1 MTPTFARQPLPE
13 ERKVLEEWI
22 KNPPSRDHYIRARII
37 LLSADGLSAPDIA
50 QRIGRHESRVRTWI
64 RQFNRFGIE
73 GLQSGKPL
81 HAQAR
86 KAEAHISESVASET
100 DPLESPLRVN
110 KYLSYQRDP
119 KRLVSSQWAISSILE
134 RAEGE

>member
-1 MTPTFARQPLPE
+1 MIPTFARQPLPE

-37 LLSADGLSAPDIA
+37 LLSADGISAPDIA

-73 GLQSGKPL
+73 GLQSGRPSKSR
-81 HAQAR
+81 AE
-86 KAEAHISESVASET
+86 KAEADISEPTRPELIR
-100 DPLESPLRVN
+100 LESSPCISERLRYRRN
-110 KYLSYQRDP
+110 YRAAASNR
-119 KRLVSSQWAISSILE
+119 WAIPPVLKPVQE
-134 RAEGE
+134 E

>member
-50 QRIGRHESRVRTWI
+50 QRIGRHESRVRMWI

-73 GLQSGKPL
+73 GLQSSRPSESR
-81 HAQAR
+81 AE
-86 KAEAHISESVASET
+86 KAEADISEPTGPKVIRLESSPCISERLRYRRNSRAVAS
-100 DPLESPLRVN
+100 SR
-110 KYLSYQRDP
+110 
-119 KRLVSSQWAISSILE
+119 WAVPPALKPVQE
-134 RAEGE
+134 E

>member
-13 ERKVLEEWI
+13 ERKTLEEWI

-50 QRIGRHESRVRTWI
+50 RRIGRHESRVRMWI

-73 GLQSGKPL
+73 GLYSGKPL
-81 HAQAR
+81 SNRAKPIEEGGQRESSHQSSGPSPR
-86 KAEAHISESVASET
+86 K
-100 DPLESPLRVN
+100 SPALNEWVF
-110 KYLSYQRDP
+110 YP
-119 KRLVSSQWAISSILE
+119 VPE

>member
-13 ERKVLEEWI
+13 ERRILEEWI
-22 KNPPSRDHYIRARII
+22 KNPPSRDHYLRARIV

-50 QRIGRHESRVRTWI
+50 RRIGRHESRVRMWI

-73 GLQSGKPL
+73 GLQSGKPSE
-81 HAQAR
+81 AKVE
-86 KAEAHISESVASET
+86 KAPIHSTGSASPESEAGDSPYRSNGRQRHRRASEAERWT
-100 DPLESPLRVN
+100 
-110 KYLSYQRDP
+110 
-119 KRLVSSQWAISSILE
+119 ICSIPE